1 MRKMTMFL
9 TAMTLIA
16 FTYMSTS
23 VLAEGMKDP
32 MATSRE
38 DVSSWIGKD
47 VMNTQDEKLGTI
59 SDFVWD
65 SDGKLSFAVVSHGGF
80 LGVFDTKVAVPYS
93 ALTYD
98 KDKQYFTSDISKD
111 RFANAPEFKDEATLH
126 DRSFAEEVYRYFGQ
140 QPYWT
145 EESMEKSGRVEESMG
160 PGAWG
165 Y

>member
-23 VLAEGMKDP
+23 VLAGGLKDP
-32 MATSRE
+32 MATSRG

-59 SDFVWD
+59 SHFVWD

-98 KDKQYFTSDISKD
+98 KEKQHFTCDISKD

-140 QPYWT
+140 HPYWT
-145 EESMEKSGRVEESMG
+145 EESMRGMG
-160 PGAWG
+160 GHD

>member
-98 KDKQYFTSDISKD
+98 KEKQHFTCDISKD
-111 RFANAPEFKDEATLH
+111 RFASAPEFEEEAKLH
-126 DRSFAEEVYRYFGQ
+126 ERSFAEEVYRYFGQ
-140 QPYWT
+140 HPYWT
-145 EESMEKSGRVEESMG
+145 EESIGRGGMG
-160 PGAWG
+160 QD

>member
-9 TAMTLIA
+9 TAMTLIVFA
-16 FTYMSTS
+16 SMSIS
-23 VLAEGMKDP
+23 VFAGGMKDP
-32 MATSRE
+32 VATSRE

-80 LGVFDTKVAVPYS
+80 LGVFDSKVAVPYS

-98 KDKQYFTSDISKD
+98 KEKQHFTCDISKD
-111 RFANAPEFKDEATLH
+111 RFAGAPEFKDEATLH
-126 DRSFAEEVYRYFGQ
+126 DRSFAEDVHRYFGQ
-140 QPYWT
+140 HPYWT
-145 EESMEKSGRVEESMG
+145 EESMGSGGMG
-160 PGAWG
+160 QD